1 MKKILTIISAIL
13 VVSVSL
19 FAQDARQRTVN
30 TIVADVL
37 AQLPAQ
43 NYGDFTA
50 DMEDLANAAPQ
61 SIEVIAGMFQA
72 PEKGANNKFEYAI
85 SGVVSFANTPGNEN
99 YREPVS
105 EGLKNAVA
113 KAVDET
119 AKAFFRSQLAML
131 DSPCRAQKDDCCQLS
146 EKELLAEAEKL
157 LASGESHK
165 KCQAIWILHHVR
177 GAGNVSRVL
186 AALKDSDDAYRMTAL
201 KTTEDYA
208 DASFYSRL
216 TKAYKSLGTDAR
228 DDVLYW
234 LGEKK
239 VEGQVGFVIGQ
250 IGGRNSAEA
259 IAAAGK
265 IGGDAAA
272 EAIIARLGTEDDCAA
287 AAALNSFN
295 GDIRENILKAIEKAG
310 DAAPASLT
318 ALASA
323 RHITEAAP
331 VIFRMAEHSKDA
343 REALKGVVSH
353 GDVSAVAALL
363 DKAEEADVTTLQ
375 EALYACVSREDAEDC
390 YHILRD
396 ASYNAVNKSRFYLPF
411 AYTASDEAV
420 AYLSGAAV
428 EGSAKALEALCR
440 IENGNAASALLSL
453 AKSDVGCLSRYVQ
466 LISESGMSEFKKTD
480 ALVKALSIAGD
491 EKVISSVID
500 KLAGTA
506 NKEAMEAV
514 APYLDSADKDL
525 AIDAAN
531 AVKTI
536 GCKVPTE
543 IPYDDLVKYFDKAM
557 KILSATGDPDDG
569 YAVDAMKSTL
579 SASKPYPV
587 SVLTDEEKAAGFV
600 MLYDGTNLD
609 QWIGDKNTYSSMNGA
624 INVFANYGG
633 DGNLYTEK
641 EYHNFVYRFEF
652 CFLRPAVNNGVGV
665 RTPMGVDAAYE
676 GMCEVQILDHDDPVY
691 ADLREYQTHGSV
703 YGVIPAK
710 RLKHKPVGEWSEE
723 EIKVVDN
730 HITVTVNGE
739 VLVDGDI
746 SEACQGHNVAPDGG
760 DRNPYTV
767 DHRNHPGMFNAKGH
781 ISFCGHGR
789 GLQFRNVRILPL
801 D

>member
-19 FAQDARQRTVN
+19 FAQDARHRTVN

-50 DMEDLANAAPQ
+50 DMEDLAKSAPQ
-61 SIEVIAGMFQA
+61 SIEIVAGMFQA
-72 PEKGANNKFEYAI
+72 PENGANNKLEYAI
-85 SGVVSFANTPGNEN
+85 SGVVSFANTPGNES
-99 YREPVS
+99 YRNPVS
-105 EGLKNAVA
+105 EGLKNAAA

-119 AKAFFRSQLAML
+119 ARAFFQSQLAML
-131 DSPCRAQKDDCCQLS
+131 GSPCCAQKDGCCQLS
-146 EKELLAEAEKL
+146 RKELLAKAEEL
-157 LASGESHK
+157 LSSGESHK
-165 KCQAIWILHHVR
+165 KCQAIWILHEVN
-177 GAGNVSRVL
+177 GPGNVSKVL
-186 AALKDSDDAYRMTAL
+186 AALKDGDDAYRMTAL
-201 KTTEDYA
+201 KTTADYA
-208 DASFYSRL
+208 DAALYARL
-216 TKAYKSLGTDAR
+216 AKAYKSLGSDAR

-234 LGEKK
+234 LGEQKA
-239 VEGQVGFVIGQ
+239 EGQAAFVVKQ
-250 IGGRNSAEA
+250 IGGHNSAEA

-265 IGGDAAA
+265 IGGEAAA
-272 EAIIARLGTEDDCAA
+272 DALIARLGTEDDCAA
-287 AAALNSFN
+287 AAALNNFN
-295 GDIRENILKAIEKAG
+295 GDITGNVLKAIEKAG
-310 DAAPASLT
+310 ENAPASLI

-323 RHITEAAP
+323 RHITDAAP
-331 VIFRMAEHSKDA
+331 IIFKMAEHSKDA
-343 REALKGVVSH
+343 KAALKGVVSS
-353 GDVSAVAALL
+353 DDLSAVAALL
-363 DKAEEADVTTLQ
+363 DKADEADVATLQ
-375 EALYACVSREDAEDC
+375 DALYACVGEEDAEDRFPM
-390 YHILRD
+390 LRD
-396 ASYNAVNKSRFYLPF
+396 ESYKAANKSRFYLPI

-428 EGSAKALEALCR
+428 EGSAEALAALCR
-440 IENGNAASALLSL
+440 IENVNAASALLSL
-453 AKSDVGCLSRYVQ
+453 AKSDAGCLSRYVQ
-466 LISESGMSEFKKTD
+466 LISGSRMSEFRKTD
-480 ALVKALSIAGD
+480 AFIKALSIAKD
-491 EKVISSVID
+491 EKVISAIIGR
-500 KLAGTA
+500 LAGTA
-506 NKEAMEAV
+506 NREAMEAV
-514 APYLDSADKDL
+514 VPYLESADKDL
-525 AIDAAN
+525 AVNAAN

-543 IPYDDLVKYFDKAM
+543 IPYDDMVKYFDKAM

-569 YAVDAMKSTL
+569 YSVDAMKNTL
-579 SASKPYPV
+579 STSKPYPV
-587 SVLTDEEKAAGFV
+587 SELTDEEKAAGFV

-665 RTPMGVDAAYE
+665 RTPIGVDAAYE